1 MRDKVNEEWQGSIM
15 DSHTEYINIQAL
27 KDENDRLKKVIQ
39 RYEVMIEQYSNLT
52 DEYKEL
58 IK

>member
-1 MRDKVNEEWQGSIM
+1 MDKVNKEWQGSIM
-15 DSHTEYINIQAL
+15 DAHTEYINIQSL

-39 RYEVMIEQYSNLT
+39 RYEVMIEQYSKLT